1 MAEWIVLGVV
11 GLIILRGVM
20 KGVDVYGAFLAG
32 GKQGMKSALGLLPA
46 LCAMMFLLGVMNASG
61 LNELLAT
68 ALSPVLRI
76 LNLPQETSTVLLM
89 RPLSGSGS
97 MAALQQV
104 FDQCG
109 VDSRAGKIASV
120 LMSASETIFYTMTVY
135 LGATGIRRLPGV
147 IGVSLVSYLIGA
159 AVCGWMV

>member
-20 KGVDVYGAFLAG
+20 KGVDVYGAFLTG
-32 GKQGMKSALGLLPA
+32 GKQGMESALGLLPA
-46 LCAMMFLLGVMNASG
+46 LCAMMLLLAAMNASG
-61 LNELLAT
+61 LNELLAA

-76 LNLPQETSTVLLM
+76 LNLPQETASVLLL

-109 VDSRAGKIASV
+109 LGNHLLHHDGVPGRHGHPQAAGGDRRIAGV
-120 LMSASETIFYTMTVY
+120 VPD
-135 LGATGIRRLPGV
+135 RRGGV
-147 IGVSLVSYLIGA
+147 RLDDMRKQRFSGVCPLR
-159 AVCGWMV
+159 